1 MGDGQPRLLDQVRD
15 RIRRKHYSIRT
26 EQAYVNWI
34 RRFVL
39 HHNKRHPRDMGA
51 AEVEAFLTH
60 LAVAKRVSAS
70 TQNQA
75 KSAVL
80 FLYKEVLGAPLPW
93 LEGIES
99 AKRPA
104 RLPVV
109 LTRAEVESI
118 LTHLGGTVGLMIRL
132 LYGTGMRIMECVR
145 LRVKDVDFARKRD
158 RGPAG
163 QGREGPHDRAAAD
176 PRGPAQRPPRQGEGR
191 STRPI
196 WKRATARSISPMP
209 SPASIRARHGSGRGS
224 MCFPHARAP

>member
-26 EQAYVNWI
+26 EQTYVNWI

-51 AEVEAFLTH
+51 AEVEGFLTD

-80 FLYKEVLGAPLPW
+80 FLHKEVLGAPLPW

-145 LRVKDVDFARKRD
+145 LRVKDVEF
-158 RGPAG
+158 GG
-163 QGREGPHDRAAAD
+163 
-176 PRGPAQRPPRQGEGR
+176 
-191 STRPI
+191 
-196 WKRATARSISPMP
+196 
-209 SPASIRARHGSGRGS
+209 
-224 MCFPHARAP
+224 